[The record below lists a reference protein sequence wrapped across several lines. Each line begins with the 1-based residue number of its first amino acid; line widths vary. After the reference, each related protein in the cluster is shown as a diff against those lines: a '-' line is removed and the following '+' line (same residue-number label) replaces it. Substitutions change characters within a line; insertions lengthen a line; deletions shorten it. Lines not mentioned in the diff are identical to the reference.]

1 MNNTIVFV
9 QYLSRWVVTVD
20 STGACAN
27 STDVCFGARR
37 EAVGGQFAV
46 AKPLT
51 SASELTALLGDL
63 GAAHQRRWHEAT
75 AQMLAGCALHTE
87 SEHEQRARGVRI
99 ADRAVASAMRVT
111 PGWYAKARIES
122 TSAALIAGTAD
133 TPLTSPPTRHF
144 LLSVKV
150 AFDPRA
156 ARAGYARL
164 GRAQSSLNAEDSD
177 RLGISA
183 AAEAVK
189 YAGASELAATRVA
202 VLLEQGA
209 AVGLVHEVFGHLLE
223 AGVRPAYLSG
233 RGRLCRVPLR
243 VVDDPGLVS
252 RFGSYQIDDEGV
264 RRSRTVLVEH
274 GAVQDTLA
282 SRASAGRSSTGN
294 GRRESWR
301 HRALTRMSN
310 VVVSCPGGDDATIWE
325 AFDDLGTHTKTL
337 RLVTLRGGA
346 VTLSNGRFRLHTG
359 TATLHGREPQWVR
372 DVTIEGSAV
381 DVLGKLVAVGRT
393 PSVEQ
398 SLCGKGGQR
407 IPVSGQAPAMLVR
420 DMHAWSGA
428 PLPKSHRGG
437 PEGAP

>member
-1 MNNTIVFV
+1 
-9 QYLSRWVVTVD
+9 
-20 STGACAN
+20 
-27 STDVCFGARR
+27 
-37 EAVGGQFAV
+37 
-46 AKPLT
+46 
-51 SASELTALLGDL
+51 
-63 GAAHQRRWHEAT
+63 
-75 AQMLAGCALHTE
+75 
-87 SEHEQRARGVRI
+87 
-99 ADRAVASAMRVT
+99 
-111 PGWYAKARIES
+111 
-122 TSAALIAGTAD
+122 
-133 TPLTSPPTRHF
+133 
-144 LLSVKV
+144 VKV

-164 GRAQSSLNAEDSD
+164 GRAHSSLIAEDSD

-183 AAEAVK
+183 ATEAVE

-209 AVGLVHEVFGHLLE
+209 AIGLVHEVFGHLLE
-223 AGVRPAYLSG
+223 AGIRPAYLNG

-243 VVDDPGLVS
+243 VVDDPGLAL
-252 RFGSYQIDDEGV
+252 RFGSYQVDDEGV

-274 GAVQDTLA
+274 GMVQDTLA
-282 SRASAGRSSTGN
+282 SRASVGRSSTGN

-310 VVVSCPGGDDATIWE
+310 VVVSCPGGDDATVRE
-325 AFDDLGTHTKTL
+325 AFDDLGSHTKTL
-337 RLVTLRGGA
+337 RLVTLRGGS
-346 VTLSNGRFRLHTG
+346 VSLSNGRFRLHTG
-359 TATLHGREPQWVR
+359 TTTLHGREPQWVR

-393 PSVEQ
+393 PTIEQ